1 VKNAKR
7 LGKGKIFCE
16 KDSEV
21 ERRERLSDS
30 ENEREIE
37 RDIERETVKT

>member
-1 VKNAKR
+1 MR
-7 LGKGKIFCE
+7 SIERRGKGKIFCE

-21 ERRERLSDS
+21 ERRERRSDS

-37 RDIERETVKT
+37 ILRERQ